1 MTQQGNAGI
10 LVHFEGFVQG
20 VGFRYAAERIAQD
33 YAVTGYVKNLPDGR
47 VEIKVE
53 GEPNEIDMFL
63 DALSQRMARYIKKT
77 TRKEF
82 LPEGTYDSFV
92 IEF

>member
-1 MTQQGNAGI
+1 MTEEKSKGI
-10 LVHFEGFVQG
+10 LIHFEGLVQG

-33 YAVTGYVKNLPDGR
+33 FAVTGYVKNLSDGR

-63 DALSQRMARYIKKT
+63 DALSKRMGRYIKKT
-77 TRKEF
+77 TRSDSP
-82 LPEGTYDSFV
+82 PEGRYHSFV